1 MPNNSQGVQ
10 MERIDRRQLLAAG
23 GGAALL
29 SAIMG
34 TGLVSAQQGTA
45 RTGPTLG
52 VGYVKDWV
60 LRYNV
65 IIDPAT
71 ISQTRT
77 ATTSGAITT
86 GPFYFSGPIY
96 AEGGINTDGTV
107 STSAIVKGVHRAY
120 GWVFDAATPNAFI
133 LQSFDFFGLG
143 KLTSNSTTIGPA
155 AVTGGTGQY
164 KTAQGEVRAAVL
176 NAARGAY
183 LLEFALNGGSPGM

>member
-23 GGAALL
+23 GGAAML

-45 RTGPTLG
+45 QTRGPVPGTVISWL
-52 VGYVKDWV
+52 

-65 IIDPAT
+65 VIDPAT

-77 ATTSGAITT
+77 ATTAGAITT

-96 AEGGINTDGTV
+96 AEGDIGTDAAVRSG
-107 STSAIVKGVHRAY
+107 AQLKGVHRAY
-120 GWVFDAATPNAFI
+120 GWVFDPATPNAFVI
-133 LQSFDFFGLG
+133 QTFDLFGLG
-143 KLTSNSTTIGPA
+143 KLTTNSTTIGTS
-155 AVTGGTGQY
+155 VITGGTGEF
-164 KTAQGEVRAAVL
+164 KTAQGEARAAIL

-183 LLEFALNGGSPGM
+183 LIEFDMNAGSPGR